1 MKHLIIMLTLIFAAT
16 LFHPVPA
23 EAARSDSETVSQMF
37 LEVQNSEVLIL
48 NEKPLHI
55 DFLSAVLAEH
65 QNTGVFE
72 IVLIISSDAPMG
84 LVRDTKQL
92 LNELGIEANLSI
104 AS

>member
-23 EAARSDSETVSQMF
+23 EATRSDSETVSQMF

-48 NEKPLHI
+48 NEKPLHV
-55 DFLSAVLAEH
+55 DFLSAVLMEH
-65 QNTGVFE
+65 QNTDGLE
-72 IVLIISSDAPMG
+72 ITLTISSDAPMG

-92 LNELGIEANLSI
+92 LNELGIEASLSI
-104 AS
+104 TP